1 MGVTR
6 VGLWTVQTYFNGGT
20 YTAATGTWT
29 GSATAFN
36 ALTFHAGEDG
46 TQNLT
51 ITASTTGAEAGSTP
65 ESYTLTVNPISENP
79 IFSGAVA
86 TSANEE
92 DIRRA
97 HVCTPATPKAHIPA
111 ITCTITGL
119 QNDPTDFNGRS
130 FFFVMIRRPPRP
142 TLFPSPTLFR
152 SEDGPQTLT
161 ITASTTGAEAGST
174 PESYTLTVNPISENP
189 IFSGAVAT
197 SANEE

>member
-79 IFSGAVA
+79 IFSGAGA
-86 TSANEE
+86 TTANEE
-92 DIRRA
+92 
-97 HVCTPATPKAHIPA
+97 
-111 ITCTITGL
+111 G
-119 QNDPTDFNGRS
+119 GRGS
-130 FFFVMIRRPPRP
+130 EERPVGKEGRD
-142 TLFPSPTLFR
+142 R
-152 SEDGPQTLT
+152 G
-161 ITASTTGAEAGST
+161 
-174 PESYTLTVNPISENP
+174 
-189 IFSGAVAT
+189 
-197 SANEE
+197 